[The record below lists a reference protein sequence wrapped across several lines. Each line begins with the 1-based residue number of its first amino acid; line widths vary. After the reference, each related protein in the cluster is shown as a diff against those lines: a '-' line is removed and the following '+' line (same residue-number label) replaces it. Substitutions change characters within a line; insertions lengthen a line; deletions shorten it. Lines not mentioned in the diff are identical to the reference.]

1 MLLSLAERVLVTY
14 QSDMTWYNFGFGKG
28 IQSRH
33 HAWLQAQGRPVY
45 AANFGQLFTHA
56 VWKISASGV
65 PFRPSQVQ
73 LFTSSYPR
81 HLVDVVGLDHF
92 LRPAQHQRG

>member
-1 MLLSLAERVLVTY
+1 MLLSLVERVLFTY
-14 QSDMTWYNFGFGKG
+14 QSDMTWCNFGRGKG

-33 HAWLQAQGRPVY
+33 HAWFQSQGRLVY

-65 PFRPSQVQ
+65 PFKPFRYNSLP
-73 LFTSSYPR
+73 LAT
-81 HLVDVVGLDHF
+81 L
-92 LRPAQHQRG
+92 AIW